1 MADDIVDRLLAEAE
15 GWREEMRPE
24 CGRTLDEAANEI
36 KLLRQVCAR
45 LARDLSTAQTD
56 ILPWIEKVQ
65 HLTATNMEHAAAL
78 RQQDGKVT
86 VSRELVESVL
96 EDAEAFVASEYV
108 INGEVHRSERRRYF
122 RDMDDIW
129 KLKAELREVKGE

>member
-1 MADDIVDRLLAEAE
+1 MSDDIVVKLRRDATCSSHKQAA
-15 GWREEMRPE
+15 
-24 CGRTLDEAANEI
+24 DEIE
-36 KLLRQVCAR
+36 LLRQVCAR
-45 LARDLSTAQTD
+45 LASDLSTAQKD

-65 HLTATNMEHAAAL
+65 HLTAANMEQAAAL

-86 VSRELVESVL
+86 VSRKLVESVL

-108 INGEVHRSERRRYF
+108 INGEIHRSERRRYL

>member
-1 MADDIVDRLLAEAE
+1 MNDIVDRLLKEGALEGSYDVPAIQRQAAE
-15 GWREEMRPE
+15 
-24 CGRTLDEAANEI
+24 EI

-45 LARDLSTAQTD
+45 LSRDLSKAQTD

-65 HLTATNMEHAAAL
+65 HLTAANMEQAAAL

-96 EDAEAFVASEYV
+96 EDAEALVASEYV
-108 INGEVHRSERRRYF
+108 INGEIHRSERRRYI

-129 KLKAELREVKGE
+129 KLRAEMRESKGE

>member
-1 MADDIVDRLLAEAE
+1 MSPHDIIYNVLERSVGFNEADKL
-15 GWREEMRPE
+15 
-24 CGRTLDEAANEI
+24 TTEI
-36 KLLRQVCAR
+36 LER
-45 LARDLSTAQTD
+45 LATQGFVA
-56 ILPWIEKVQ
+56 V
-65 HLTATNMEHAAAL
+65 HARAVT
-78 RQQDGKVT
+78 QQDGKVT

-129 KLKAELREVKGE
+129 KLKAELREVNGE